1 MYTSAVCLPRG
12 RFLLIYF
19 CPQNAQPGMQ
29 DDDTHPACIMRLLWG
44 GGVDRRRD
52 RKWFES
58 VRNLCCLESCAYG
71 GCREDSGAMGS
82 ECHDLGDLKGHLES

>member
-1 MYTSAVCLPRG
+1 M
-12 RFLLIYF
+12 
-19 CPQNAQPGMQ
+19 
-29 DDDTHPACIMRLLWG
+29 G
-44 GGVDRRRD
+44 GEVVDRRRD

>member
-1 MYTSAVCLPRG
+1 
-12 RFLLIYF
+12 
-19 CPQNAQPGMQ
+19 MQ
-29 DDDTHPACIMRLLWG
+29 DDDTYSACIMRLLWG
-44 GGVDRRRD
+44 VDTSRD

-58 VRNLCCLESCAYG
+58 VRNLCRLELCACG